1 MEHAFPPINRNRF
14 QRKSMYFF
22 KAPHIS
28 GSSPVERTKTKQ
40 VAEIRRGLHS
50 QVYATGQKE
59 QEDGKTLVCDKR
71 DRPSTYMYCRDLH
84 LTFMFPG
91 LLQK

>member
-1 MEHAFPPINRNRF
+1 MEHAFSPINRNSF

-22 KAPHIS
+22 KVPHIS
-28 GSSPVERTKTKQ
+28 GSFPVERTKAKQ
-40 VAEIRRGLHS
+40 VAEIRRGLH
-50 QVYATGQKE
+50 QRVYATGQKE

-71 DRPSTYMYCRDLH
+71 DRPSTYMFCRDLH